1 MSGLCR
7 QGESDLKMEIYADG
21 GIVKE
26 APENT
31 IGAFVKCLDRGVKRF
46 SFSVRMAQD
55 GSLMVIK
62 DDSVD
67 RTTDGSGLVEEL
79 GFDTFRRL
87 DAGRWFADNFRFE
100 RVPELPS
107 VIDLLNKT
115 GLGADLRLEA
125 CTQNPEFRDELVR
138 RVVFQVER
146 VEEGGFLRISS
157 VDPDLLARTRQF
169 LPDFPLA
176 LVVAGA
182 NDGWQQTVQDLRLD
196 AVYVPETLIDQQ
208 MVDSAAS
215 LGASVYVI
223 EEGDKI
229 TDSRLRDLADWG
241 VLGIFTPD
249 AFSYVGRA

>member
-1 MSGLCR
+1 
-7 QGESDLKMEIYADG
+7 MEIYADG

-79 GFDTFRRL
+79 GFDIFRRL

-107 VIDLLNKT
+107 VIDFLNKT

-125 CTQNPEFRDELVR
+125 CTPNLEFRDELVR

-146 VEEGGFLRISS
+146 VEDGRFLRISS
-157 VDPDLLARTRQF
+157 VDPDLLARTRQL
-169 LPDFPLA
+169 LPDFPMA
-176 LVVAGA
+176 LVVADA
-182 NDGWQQTVQDLRLD
+182 NSGWQQKVQDLRLD
-196 AVYVPETLIDQQ
+196 AVYFADALIDQQ
-208 MVDSAAS
+208 MVESAAS

-223 EEGDKI
+223 EDGGRIPD
-229 TDSRLRDLADWG
+229 TRLNDLTDWG
-241 VLGIFTPD
+241 VKGMFTPD
-249 AFSYVGRA
+249 AVSYVERA